1 MEQWAPLGFRGAVE
15 EFKRRLIETALRQ
28 SGGNRTHAARCLG
41 LQRTYLLRLIRDLG
55 VSAPPPASFAGVPRR
70 PVVPAAPSPLGA
82 PLNGSCPP
90 APAKSVATPPPP
102 RGKK

>member
-55 VSAPPPASFAGVPRR
+55 VSAPPPASLAGAPRC
-70 PVVPAAPSPLGA
+70 PATPAAPLPPVT
-82 PLNGSCPP
+82 PLNGSRPP
-90 APAKSVATPPPP
+90 APRKALTPPELPE
-102 RGKK
+102 

>member
-55 VSAPPPASFAGVPRR
+55 VSAPPPASLTGGAPPPAPPRGDPPPPPPPARAVPPRR
-70 PVVPAAPSPLGA
+70 PPDRLA
-82 PLNGSCPP
+82 
-90 APAKSVATPPPP
+90 PP
-102 RGKK
+102 RRGEKR

>member
-1 MEQWAPLGFRGAVE
+1 MEEWAPLGFRGAVE

-28 SGGNRTHAARCLG
+28 AGGNRTHAARGLG

-70 PVVPAAPSPLGA
+70 PVVPAAPSPLAA
-82 PLNGSCPP
+82 PLNGSCSLAPP
-90 APAKSVATPPPP
+90 KSVDTSRTP
-102 RGKK
+102 GVK

>member
-28 SGGNRTHAARCLG
+28 SGGNRTRAARCLG

-55 VSAPPPASFAGVPRR
+55 VSAPPPASLAGAPRH
-70 PVVPAAPSPLGA
+70 PTVPAGPLPPVTFPNGPRAPTLP
-82 PLNGSCPP
+82 
-90 APAKSVATPPPP
+90 KSVDTPRTP
-102 RGKK
+102 GVK

>member
-28 SGGNRTHAARCLG
+28 SGGNRTRAARCLG

-55 VSAPPPASFAGVPRR
+55 VPAPPPASLAGAPRY
-70 PVVPAAPSPLGA
+70 PSAPAASLSPGTS
-82 PLNGSCPP
+82 PNGSCPP
-90 APAKSVATPPPP
+90 TPRKALTLPELPE
-102 RGKK
+102 